1 MDGILRIVSDNIALY
16 MQMYGLSQVD
26 LATALGISPSAVR
39 SWIKY
44 DKFPRP
50 AQIDKLCEI
59 FNCTYEQLATPQ
71 TLEKIKNDNLTD
83 KILIMVSGL
92 NDEGKQKV
100 IDYIDDISERFKR

>member
-16 MQMYGLSQVD
+16 MKTHGMSQVD
-26 LATALGISPSAVR
+26 LAALLGISPSAVR

-50 AQIDKLCEI
+50 AQIDKICQI
-59 FNCTYEQLATPQ
+59 FNCTYEDLVTPQ
-71 TLEKIKNDNLTD
+71 TDEKIVNDYLTE
-83 KILIMVSGL
+83 KILMMVAML

-100 IDYIDDISERFKR
+100 ISYIDDIYERFRK